1 MGDQYGTDTNGT
13 GTYLYLATDQVY
25 FCRLDDAQLTAHA
38 DGGGYGAG
46 WQQPIVAEPVPLA
59 EIPPL
64 FFSEIMRD
72 VDLFVGVAS
81 VGNDPAW
88 ADGGRQENERNAW
101 NLHAF
106 GDLSATAQTRREL
119 LQRLVPK
126 LKIADRCSFAEKFL
140 VVRGDLQFGHDIKA
154 IQKIC
159 QQVISAHEL
168 GCEISIVVGGG
179 NIFRGVSKAAE
190 GMERVTADYMG
201 MLATCINGL
210 ALQSALEKH
219 NLETRMLSAIPMNNV
234 CEPYLKR
241 RAARH
246 LEKKRIVIFAAG
258 TGNPFFTT
266 DTAAVLRAVEMNCD
280 VILKGTQVDGVYSA
294 DPKLDKNAT
303 RYEKLKYIDVIKQDL
318 RVMDQTAITLAKDNK
333 LPIIVFSI
341 KEQNALQEVILG
353 KGKFT
358 IIN

>member
-1 MGDQYGTDTNGT
+1 MKSQLKFKRILFKVSGEAMMGDQ
-13 GTYLYLATDQVY
+13 
-25 FCRLDDAQLTAHA
+25 
-38 DGGGYGAG
+38 
-46 WQQPIVAEPVPLA
+46 
-59 EIPPL
+59 
-64 FFSEIMRD
+64 
-72 VDLFVGVAS
+72 
-81 VGNDPAW
+81 
-88 ADGGRQENERNAW
+88 
-101 NLHAF
+101 
-106 GDLSATAQTRREL
+106 
-119 LQRLVPK
+119 
-126 LKIADRCSFAEKFL
+126 
-140 VVRGDLQFGHDIKA
+140 QFGHDIKA

-159 QQVISAHEL
+159 LQIISAHEL
-168 GCEISIVVGGG
+168 GCEISVVVGGG

>member
-1 MGDQYGTDTNGT
+1 MNSELKFKRILFKVSGEAMMGDQ
-13 GTYLYLATDQVY
+13 
-25 FCRLDDAQLTAHA
+25 
-38 DGGGYGAG
+38 
-46 WQQPIVAEPVPLA
+46 
-59 EIPPL
+59 
-64 FFSEIMRD
+64 
-72 VDLFVGVAS
+72 
-81 VGNDPAW
+81 
-88 ADGGRQENERNAW
+88 
-101 NLHAF
+101 
-106 GDLSATAQTRREL
+106 
-119 LQRLVPK
+119 
-126 LKIADRCSFAEKFL
+126 
-140 VVRGDLQFGHDIKA
+140 QFGHDIKA

-159 QQVISAHEL
+159 QQIISAHKL
-168 GCEISIVVGGG
+168 GCEISVVVGGG

-219 NLETRMLSAIPMNNV
+219 NIPTRMLSAIPMNNV

-303 RYEKLKYIDVIKQDL
+303 RYNKLKYIDVIKQDL
-318 RVMDQTAITLAKDNK
+318 KVMDQTAITLAKDNK

-341 KEQNALQEVILG
+341 KEQNALEEVILG

>member
-1 MGDQYGTDTNGT
+1 MNSELKFKRILFKVSGEAMMGDQ
-13 GTYLYLATDQVY
+13 
-25 FCRLDDAQLTAHA
+25 
-38 DGGGYGAG
+38 
-46 WQQPIVAEPVPLA
+46 
-59 EIPPL
+59 
-64 FFSEIMRD
+64 
-72 VDLFVGVAS
+72 
-81 VGNDPAW
+81 
-88 ADGGRQENERNAW
+88 
-101 NLHAF
+101 
-106 GDLSATAQTRREL
+106 
-119 LQRLVPK
+119 
-126 LKIADRCSFAEKFL
+126 
-140 VVRGDLQFGHDIKA
+140 QFGHDIKA

-159 QQVISAHEL
+159 QQIISAHKL
-168 GCEISIVVGGG
+168 GCEISVVVGGG

-219 NLETRMLSAIPMNNV
+219 NIATRMLSAIPMNNV

-266 DTAAVLRAVEMNCD
+266 DTAAVLRAIEMNCD

-303 RYEKLKYIDVIKQDL
+303 RYDKLKYIDVIKQDL
-318 RVMDQTAITLAKDNK
+318 KVMDQTAITLAKDNK

-341 KEQNALQEVILG
+341 KEQNALEEVILG

>member
-1 MGDQYGTDTNGT
+1 MKSQLKFKRILFKVSGEAMMGDQ
-13 GTYLYLATDQVY
+13 
-25 FCRLDDAQLTAHA
+25 
-38 DGGGYGAG
+38 
-46 WQQPIVAEPVPLA
+46 
-59 EIPPL
+59 
-64 FFSEIMRD
+64 
-72 VDLFVGVAS
+72 
-81 VGNDPAW
+81 
-88 ADGGRQENERNAW
+88 
-101 NLHAF
+101 
-106 GDLSATAQTRREL
+106 
-119 LQRLVPK
+119 
-126 LKIADRCSFAEKFL
+126 
-140 VVRGDLQFGHDIKA
+140 QFGHDIKA

-159 QQVISAHEL
+159 QQIISAHEL
-168 GCEISIVVGGG
+168 GCEISVVVGGG

-353 KGKFT
+353 RGKFT

>member
-1 MGDQYGTDTNGT
+1 MKSQLKFKRILFKVSGEAMMGDQ
-13 GTYLYLATDQVY
+13 
-25 FCRLDDAQLTAHA
+25 
-38 DGGGYGAG
+38 
-46 WQQPIVAEPVPLA
+46 
-59 EIPPL
+59 
-64 FFSEIMRD
+64 
-72 VDLFVGVAS
+72 
-81 VGNDPAW
+81 
-88 ADGGRQENERNAW
+88 
-101 NLHAF
+101 
-106 GDLSATAQTRREL
+106 
-119 LQRLVPK
+119 
-126 LKIADRCSFAEKFL
+126 
-140 VVRGDLQFGHDIKA
+140 QFGHDVKA
-154 IQKIC
+154 VQKIC
-159 QQVISAHEL
+159 QQIISAHEL
-168 GCEISIVVGGG
+168 GCEISVVVGGG

-246 LEKKRIVIFAAG
+246 LEKKRIVIFVAG

-341 KEQNALQEVILG
+341 KENNALQEVILG